1 MVALISQTFFPVNV
15 DYAESDGEVR
25 FGDLEGCN
33 DPIFIFASYQCSYL
47 LGIRILPRNKARRI
61 KIGTYKV
68 KLSFGVFRSNIMLTT
83 MVDTLTL
90 SANRSITS
98 LWDKI

>member
-33 DPIFIFASYQCSYL
+33 DPIFIFASYIVL
-47 LGIRILPRNKARRI
+47 FAL
-61 KIGTYKV
+61 
-68 KLSFGVFRSNIMLTT
+68 
-83 MVDTLTL
+83 
-90 SANRSITS
+90 
-98 LWDKI
+98 

>member
-1 MVALISQTFFPVNV
+1 M
-15 DYAESDGEVR
+15 
-25 FGDLEGCN
+25 
-33 DPIFIFASYQCSYL
+33 
-47 LGIRILPRNKARRI
+47 LPRNKAIRI